1 MQSGGPL
8 LRFEETS
15 PQFEVDML
23 CSLAR
28 LVQVLRRSPWA
39 VAVRFRPPPFQFH
52 SKNNG
57 LHFTGD
63 DMVGNGIFLLI
74 LLPVKAIV
82 AGIGE
87 ALVHVEEQVRLS
99 L

>member
-1 MQSGGPL
+1 
-8 LRFEETS
+8 
-15 PQFEVDML
+15 ML

-52 SKNNG
+52 SKNNR
-57 LHFTGD
+57 LPFNDD

-74 LLPVKAIV
+74 LLAVLVLILVVVDAIV
-82 AGIGE
+82 AGIDE
-87 ALVHVEEQVRLS
+87 ALVHVEEQVRHS